1 MSEYQTLYLQKR
13 ERIIMRPVGCAGGR
27 VGVLPNSKKNGPMV
41 TLPAPEARSSFQSS
55 AEVGSQNVKLVEV
68 P

>member
-1 MSEYQTLYLQKR
+1 MK
-13 ERIIMRPVGCAGGR
+13 PVGWVGGR
-27 VGVLPNSKKNGPMV
+27 VGVLTKSKQNGPMV